1 MMSPPEEPMLRLKS
15 VIRSLFFISIVL
27 ILSISLSARES
38 ETNYDQKIVQVLEG
52 YQKLM
57 SVPLDSD
64 VEDTAG
70 HAWYICSQAINKG
83 FLRFTV
89 DPVSDS
95 LLQGARFFA
104 EPGKN
109 ITHIIVTTNLLDIW
123 SVTPSTAFVILTGAF
138 QDASN
143 FFQDPPSWGES
154 LSDTME
160 RLFMRLDMYNVEA
173 RLIRDRLLPSGFLLS
188 PYDSY
193 ILDSF
198 EKDELASVILYLE
211 RFSLPV
217 ARGMYEARLGFEED
231 VTESDLRDFVNNLGT
246 QLLEGRNAI
255 LPGSEDSVIYPLA
268 VAVHT
273 WLEFSPYL
281 IARIHNRDRVDNPL
295 SFDQILNLEPDY
307 TETRRLLEASR
318 TGDMP
323 LMNHIA
329 EETLKGFESR

>member
-1 MMSPPEEPMLRLKS
+1 MFRLKS
-15 VIRSLFFISIVL
+15 AIRSLLFISLVL
-27 ILSISLSARES
+27 ILSISLSAQES
-38 ETNYDQKIVQVLEG
+38 DANYDQTIVQVLEG

-70 HAWYICSQAINKG
+70 YAWYICSQAINKG

-104 EPGKN
+104 EPGN
-109 ITHIIVTTNLLDIW
+109 NVTHILVTTNLLDIW
-123 SVTPSTAFVILTGAF
+123 SVTPSTSYAILTAAF
-138 QDASN
+138 RDASN

-154 LSDTME
+154 KGDTME
-160 RLFMRLDMYNVEA
+160 RLFMKLDMYNVQA

-217 ARGMYEARLGFEED
+217 ARGMYEARLSFEKD
-231 VTESDLRDFVNNLGT
+231 VTENDLRDFVNNLGT
-246 QLLEGRNAI
+246 QLLDSRKAV
-255 LPGSEDSVIYPLA
+255 LPGSEDSDIYPLA

-281 IARIHNRDRVDNPL
+281 IARIHNRDRKDNPL

-307 TETRRLLEASR
+307 TEIRRLLEASR

-323 LMNHIA
+323 LMNHIV
-329 EETLKGFESR
+329 EETLKGFEGR